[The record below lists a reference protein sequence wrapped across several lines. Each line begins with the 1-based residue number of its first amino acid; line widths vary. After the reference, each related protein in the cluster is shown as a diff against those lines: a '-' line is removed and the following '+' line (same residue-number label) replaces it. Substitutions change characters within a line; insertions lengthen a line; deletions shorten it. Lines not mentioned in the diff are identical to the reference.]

1 MSPSSL
7 LWLAGAMAVF
17 VLANSVLRSYS
28 ASTHVPTLLG
38 ALLLFTLGNLMMVR
52 LMRES
57 GLALA
62 ISISSV
68 AQLVLISLV
77 AFLWFGERPTPRQL
91 AGMALG
97 VVAVVLIAWPQEGG
111 A

>member
-1 MSPSSL
+1 MSPASL
-7 LWLAGAMAVF
+7 LWLAGAMGVF
-17 VLANSVLRSYS
+17 VLANSVLRTYATS
-28 ASTHVPTLLG
+28 AYIPTLVG
-38 ALLLFTLGNLMMVR
+38 ALALFSLGNLMMVR

-68 AQLVLISLV
+68 AQLVLISAV
-77 AFLWFGERPTPRQL
+77 AVLWFGERPTPRQL
-91 AGMALG
+91 AGMGLG
-97 VVAVVLIAWPQEGG
+97 IAAVVLIAWPQGDG

>member
-1 MSPSSL
+1 MSAGSL
-7 LWLAGAMAVF
+7 LWLAMAMGVF
-17 VLANSVLRSYS
+17 VLANSVLRTYAAS
-28 ASTHVPTLLG
+28 AYVPTLVG
-38 ALLLFTLGNLMMVR
+38 ALALFSLGNLMMVR

-62 ISISSV
+62 ISVSSV
-68 AQLVLISLV
+68 LQLVLISAV
-77 AFLWFGERPTPRQL
+77 AILWFGERPTGMQL

-97 VVAVVLIAWPQEGG
+97 IAAVVLIAWPQGDG